1 MTAHSSLRASMR
13 LGLLLLAL
21 LSYSFPVMAG
31 DGFLGID
38 HELSLDQRGIW
49 ARKYQTGLEFGVLAV
64 EIGGSLW
71 LGNDDELGHTL
82 WQAVDSTA
90 VASLTAEVL
99 KLSFSRAR
107 PDQGNNPNQWFKGRC
122 CDSFPSGEVT
132 VQASFVTPFI
142 VNYARDY
149 PWVWALELLPAYDA
163 LARLKSQEHWQT
175 DVIAGWVLGTAA
187 GYWATTRSTPLSVQ
201 ILPRG
206 LSVGFY
212 KRF

>member
-1 MTAHSSLRASMR
+1 MR
-13 LGLLLLAL
+13 PGLLLLAL
-21 LSYSFPVMAG
+21 LSYSFPVIAG

-38 HELSLDQRGIW
+38 HELSLDRRGIW

-90 VASLTAEVL
+90 VSSLTAEVL

-175 DVIAGWVLGTAA
+175 DVLAGWVLGTAA

>member
-1 MTAHSSLRASMR
+1 MR
-13 LGLLLLAL
+13 PGLLLLAL

-38 HELSLDQRGIW
+38 HELSLDRRGIW

-90 VASLTAEVL
+90 VSSLTAEVL

-175 DVIAGWVLGTAA
+175 DVLAGWVLGTAA

>member
-1 MTAHSSLRASMR
+1 MR
-13 LGLLLLAL
+13 PGLLLLAL

-90 VASLTAEVL
+90 VSSLTAEVL

-175 DVIAGWVLGTAA
+175 DVLAGWVLGTAA

>member
-1 MTAHSSLRASMR
+1 MR

-82 WQAVDSTA
+82 WQTVDSTA

-187 GYWATTRSTPLSVQ
+187 GYWATTRSMPLSVQ